1 MDRVMEPTKNDEVL
15 YLQALIEDLV
25 NEHYR
30 YKEATK
36 VTFKNENAK
45 IIDQMGVLHDWW
57 HIIDPE

>member
-1 MDRVMEPTKNDEVL
+1 MEPTKNDEVL

-36 VTFKNENAK
+36 VTLKNENAK

>member
-36 VTFKNENAK
+36 VS
-45 IIDQMGVLHDWW
+45 
-57 HIIDPE
+57 